1 MSEQDA
7 SVVLFD
13 IDGTLVDSTYH
24 HAIAWH
30 RAFARC
36 DVTVPMWRV
45 HRTIGMGGDK
55 LVGEVAGDEVERTLG
70 DAVRDRWAEE
80 YAALVDEVAP
90 LPGAGDLVRRLVA
103 SGHRV
108 ARASSGEKQFSDV
121 AVRVLGIADDVHTV
135 TSSGDAEDSKPD
147 PDILG
152 VTLDKVPASK
162 AVLVGDTPYDV
173 EAAARIGLACIGV
186 LTGGFSRAE
195 LESAGAALVV
205 EDLTE
210 LLDLDWSTHLREPTL

>member
-1 MSEQDA
+1 
-7 SVVLFD
+7 
-13 IDGTLVDSTYH
+13 
-24 HAIAWH
+24 
-30 RAFARC
+30 
-36 DVTVPMWRV
+36 MWRV

-103 SGHRV
+103 AGHLV
-108 ARASSGEKQFSDV
+108 ALASSGEKQFSDV

>member
-1 MSEQDA
+1 
-7 SVVLFD
+7 
-13 IDGTLVDSTYH
+13 
-24 HAIAWH
+24 
-30 RAFARC
+30 
-36 DVTVPMWRV
+36 
-45 HRTIGMGGDK
+45 
-55 LVGEVAGDEVERTLG
+55 
-70 DAVRDRWAEE
+70 
-80 YAALVDEVAP
+80 
-90 LPGAGDLVRRLVA
+90 
-103 SGHRV
+103 
-108 ARASSGEKQFSDV
+108 
-121 AVRVLGIADDVHTV
+121 V